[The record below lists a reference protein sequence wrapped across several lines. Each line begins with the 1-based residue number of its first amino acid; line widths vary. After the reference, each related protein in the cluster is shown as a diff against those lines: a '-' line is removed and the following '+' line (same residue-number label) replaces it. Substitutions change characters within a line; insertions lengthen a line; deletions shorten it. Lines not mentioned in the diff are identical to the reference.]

1 LIILISIAILMKVL
15 PFTIPK
21 PKRDALI
28 LQEDKEPSFYEFLHQ
43 HEEFQISLIVYGQG
57 TLIVGDGVGFYKTG
71 DVIVLAGN
79 LPHVFKSNITSGK
92 KSHMLSVF
100 FTKASFG
107 IGLFETEELK
117 SLISFFKKS
126 ENGFKITSHG
136 KKITS
141 IFQDFQKA
149 SKLDR
154 FILFF
159 ELLKRI
165 NNAKYEVLSSFI
177 SEKKYTDNE
186 GQRMSAVFQYTMTHF
201 REKISLEEIAR
212 EASMTTNAFCKYFKK
227 RTRKTYITFLNELRI
242 EEACKLLR
250 KQEEMSIAE
259 IAEHSGFQNI
269 SNFNRKFKQLKQTT
283 PREYRDQIK

>member
-1 LIILISIAILMKVL
+1 MYLLISIAILMKVL

-28 LQEDKEPSFYEFLHQ
+28 LQDDKQQSFYEFLHQ
-43 HEEFQISLIVYGQG
+43 HDEFQISLIVNGQG
-57 TLIVGDGVGFYKTG
+57 TLIVGDTVGFYKTG

-79 LPHVFKSNITSGK
+79 LPHVFKSNITSTK
-92 KSHMLSVF
+92 KSHMFSVF
-100 FTKASFG
+100 FTETSFG
-107 IGLFETEELK
+107 EGFFDTEELK
-117 SLISFFKKS
+117 SLTSFFQKA
-126 ENGFKITSHG
+126 ENGFKVSSPG
-136 KKITS
+136 EKIII
-141 IFQDFQKA
+141 IFQKLQKA

-154 FILFF
+154 FILFVK
-159 ELLKRI
+159 LLKQI

-186 GQRMSAVFQYTMTHF
+186 GQRMGAVFQYTMTYF

-212 EASMTTNAFCKYFKK
+212 EAAMTTNAFCKYFKK

-250 KQEEMSIAE
+250 EEAEMSIAE
-259 IAEHSGFQNI
+259 IAENSGFQNI
-269 SNFNRKFKQLKQTT
+269 SNFNRKFKQLKLMT
-283 PREYRDQIK
+283 PREYCNQHT

>member
-1 LIILISIAILMKVL
+1 MKVL

-28 LQEDKEPSFYEFLHQ
+28 LQEDKQASFYEFLHQ
-43 HEEFQISLIVYGQG
+43 HEELQISLIVQGQG
-57 TLIVGDGVGFYKTG
+57 TLIVGDSLGVYNTG
-71 DVIVLAGN
+71 DVIILAGN
-79 LPHVFKSNITSGK
+79 LPHVFKSNIVLDQ

-100 FTKASFG
+100 FTETSFG
-107 IGLFETEELK
+107 DGFFDTEELK
-117 SLISFFKKS
+117 SLSSFFKKA
-126 ENGFKITSHG
+126 ENGFKVISPG
-136 KKITS
+136 EKIIN
-141 IFQDFQKA
+141 IFQKLQKV

-201 REKISLEEIAR
+201 REKISLEKISR
-212 EASMTTNAFCKYFKK
+212 EAAMTTNAFCKYFKK

-242 EEACKLLR
+242 EEACKFLR
-250 KQEEMSIAE
+250 EQTEMSIAE

-269 SNFNRKFKQLKQTT
+269 SNFNRKFKQLKFMT
-283 PREYRDQIK
+283 PREYSNQHS

>member
-1 LIILISIAILMKVL
+1 MYLLINIAILMKVL

-28 LQEDKEPSFYEFLHQ
+28 LQEDKQAAFYEFLHQ
-43 HEEFQISLIVYGQG
+43 HEELQISLIEQGQG
-57 TLIVGDGVGFYKTG
+57 TLIVGDSVGFYNPG

-92 KSHMLSVF
+92 NSHMVSVF
-100 FTKASFG
+100 FTETSFG
-107 IGLFETEELK
+107 HGFFDTEELK
-117 SLISFFKKS
+117 SLTSFFKKA
-126 ENGFKITSHG
+126 ENGFKVTSPG
-136 KKITS
+136 KKFTS
-141 IFQDFQKA
+141 IFLDFQKV

-165 NNAKYEVLSSFI
+165 NSAKYEVLSSFI

-186 GQRMSAVFQYTMTHF
+186 GQRMSAVIQYTMTHF

-212 EASMTTNAFCKYFKK
+212 EAAMTTNAFCKYFKK

-250 KQEEMSIAE
+250 EEAEMSIAE
-259 IAEHSGFQNI
+259 IAEYSGFQNI

-283 PREYRDQIK
+283 PREYRII

>member
-1 LIILISIAILMKVL
+1 MKVL

-28 LQEDKEPSFYEFLHQ
+28 LQEDKQPSFYEFLHQ
-43 HEEFQISLIVYGQG
+43 HEEFQISLIVHGQG
-57 TLIVGDGVGFYKTG
+57 TLIVGDGVGFYNTG

-79 LPHVFKSNITSGK
+79 LPHVFKSNIALGQS
-92 KSHMLSVF
+92 SHMLSVF
-100 FTKASFG
+100 FTETSFG
-107 IGLFETEELK
+107 DEFFETEELK
-117 SLISFFKKS
+117 SLGSFFKKA
-126 ENGFKITSHG
+126 ENGFKVTSPS
-136 KKITS
+136 KKIIS
-141 IFQDFQKA
+141 IFQNLQNV

-165 NNAKYEVLSSFI
+165 NNAKYDVLSSFI

-201 REKISLEEIAR
+201 REKISLEEIGR
-212 EASMTTNAFCKYFKK
+212 EAAMTTNAFCKYFKK

-250 KQEEMSIAE
+250 EQKEMSITA

-269 SNFNRKFKQLKQTT
+269 SNFNRKFKQLKQVT
-283 PREYRDQIK
+283 PREYGNQLKKFVNKKRML

>member
-1 LIILISIAILMKVL
+1 MKVL

-28 LQEDKEPSFYEFLHQ
+28 LQEDEQLSFYEFLHQ
-43 HEEFQISLIVYGQG
+43 HEEFQISLIEQGQG
-57 TLIVGDGVGFYKTG
+57 TLIVGDSVGFYNAG
-71 DVIVLAGN
+71 DVIVLAGK
-79 LPHVFKSNITSGK
+79 LPHVFKSNTTLGR

-100 FTKASFG
+100 FTKTSFG
-107 IGLFETEELK
+107 HGFFDTEELK
-117 SLISFFKKS
+117 SLTSFFKKA
-126 ENGFKITSHG
+126 ENGFKVTSAG

-141 IFQDFQKA
+141 IFQKLQKV

-159 ELLKRI
+159 KLLKHL
-165 NNAKYEVLSSFI
+165 NNAKHEVLSSFI
-177 SEKKYTDNE
+177 SEKGYTDNE

-201 REKISLEEIAR
+201 REKISLEEISR
-212 EASMTTNAFCKYFKK
+212 EAAMTTNAFCKYFKK

-250 KQEEMSIAE
+250 EQTEMSIAE
-259 IAEHSGFQNI
+259 IAEHSGFQDI

-283 PREYRDQIK
+283 PREYSNQHS

>member
-1 LIILISIAILMKVL
+1 MKVL

-28 LQEDKEPSFYEFLHQ
+28 LQEDKQASFYEFLHQ
-43 HEEFQISLIVYGQG
+43 HEEFQISLIEQGQG
-57 TLIVGDGVGFYKTG
+57 TLIVGDTVGYYNTG

-79 LPHVFKSNITSGK
+79 LPHVFKSKITLDQS
-92 KSHMLSVF
+92 SHMLSVF
-100 FTKASFG
+100 FTKTSFG
-107 IGLFETEELK
+107 DGFFDTEELK
-117 SLISFFKKS
+117 SLGSFFKKA
-126 ENGFKITSHG
+126 ENGFKVTSAG

-141 IFQDFQKA
+141 IFQKLQKV

-212 EASMTTNAFCKYFKK
+212 EAAMTTNAFCKYFKK

-250 KQEEMSIAE
+250 GQEEMSIAE

-269 SNFNRKFKQLKQTT
+269 SNFNRKFRQLKLMT
-283 PREYRDQIK
+283 PREYSNQYS

>member
-1 LIILISIAILMKVL
+1 MKVL

-28 LQEDKEPSFYEFLHQ
+28 LQEDEQLSFYEFLHQ
-43 HEEFQISLIVYGQG
+43 HEEFQISLIEQGQG
-57 TLIVGDGVGFYKTG
+57 TLIVGDSVGFYNTG
-71 DVIVLAGN
+71 DVIILAGK
-79 LPHVFKSNITSGK
+79 LPHVFKSNMTLGQ

-100 FTKASFG
+100 FNKTSFG
-107 IGLFETEELK
+107 HGFFDTEELK
-117 SLISFFKKS
+117 SLISFFKKA
-126 ENGFKITSHG
+126 ENGFKVTSAG
-136 KKITS
+136 KKIID
-141 IFQDFQKA
+141 IFQKLQKV

-154 FILFF
+154 FILFIK
-159 ELLKRI
+159 LLKHL
-165 NNAKYEVLSSFI
+165 NNAKHEVLSSFI
-177 SEKKYTDNE
+177 SEKGYTDNE

-212 EASMTTNAFCKYFKK
+212 EAAMTTNAFCKYFKK

-242 EEACKLLR
+242 EEACKFLR
-250 KQEEMSIAE
+250 EQTEMSIAE

-283 PREYRDQIK
+283 PREYSSQQK